1 MPMQTRNMNA
11 QRKIA
16 DFLGLLARAPRTQT
30 ELSTL
35 TGMHKATARRWLSLL
50 EEEGFLRVEILSREG
65 IPASGAAKPRLRY
78 HWDPVW
84 MRKG

>member
-1 MPMQTRNMNA
+1 
-11 QRKIA
+11 
-16 DFLGLLARAPRTQT
+16 
-30 ELSTL
+30 L
-35 TGMHKATARRWLSLL
+35 TGMHKATARRWLAVL

-65 IPASGAAKPRLRY
+65 IPASGEAKPRLRY